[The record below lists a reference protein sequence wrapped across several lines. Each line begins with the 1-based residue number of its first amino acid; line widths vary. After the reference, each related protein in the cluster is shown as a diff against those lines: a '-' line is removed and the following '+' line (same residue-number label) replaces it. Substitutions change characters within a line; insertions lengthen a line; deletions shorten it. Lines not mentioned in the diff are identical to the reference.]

1 MSTTPNPLF
10 VIHILNDQGHGNIS
24 LVGRAFEQMFDMLQ
38 RMIPGDAGNV
48 ARAQLVQTW
57 WAARQGLESQPENQQ
72 QGG

>member
-1 MSTTPNPLF
+1 
-10 VIHILNDQGHGNIS
+10 
-24 LVGRAFEQMFDMLQ
+24 MLQ

-48 ARAQLVQTW
+48 ARAQLVQAW